1 MTANIIIQAEGDD
14 KTASVRYHCPMVALR
29 SLFAVLSITEGY
41 KFKEQD
47 ITELSEDMVVETLLH
62 IGEVEFEIRK
72 EEKLIESMILL

>member
-1 MTANIIIQAEGDD
+1 
-14 KTASVRYHCPMVALR
+14 MVALR

-62 IGEVEFEIRK
+62 IGKVEFEI
-72 EEKLIESMILL
+72 

>member
-1 MTANIIIQAEGDD
+1 LPNGRIN
-14 KTASVRYHCPMVALR
+14 
-29 SLFAVLSITEGY
+29 LFAVLSITEGY

-62 IGEVEFEIRK
+62 IGEAEFEIRK